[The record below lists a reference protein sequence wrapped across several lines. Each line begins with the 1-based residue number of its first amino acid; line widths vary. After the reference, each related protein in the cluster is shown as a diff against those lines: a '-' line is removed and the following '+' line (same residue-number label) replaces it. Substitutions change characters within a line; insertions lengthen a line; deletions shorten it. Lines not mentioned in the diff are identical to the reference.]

1 MTTTTAT
8 LANGTVVNN
17 GGFTSGTYTGT
28 GTKSTIAHLGA
39 HGGISSITMASA
51 GTGYTSATTPY
62 ITVTGG
68 GGGVG
73 TGYPNQVLTTTTGGT
88 NTWTTIGSR
97 ETISIS
103 ADGDI
108 FQGGATNSDDGL
120 FARLERLERLM
131 GIMKRDRNLE
141 RDYEPMRKLG
151 DDYDDAVDAAI
162 QTIMDVTLHKLQHME
177 QEYESM
183 REQAKVWR
191 ALSKDD

>member
-1 MTTTTAT
+1 MTTTAT
-8 LANGTVVNN
+8 LAKGTMVTN
-17 GGFTSGTYTGT
+17 GGYTT
-28 GTKSTIAHLGA
+28 G
-39 HGGISSITMASA
+39 
-51 GTGYTSATTPY
+51 TTPY
-62 ITVTGG
+62 VTVIGG
-68 GGGVG
+68 GGGG
-73 TGYPNQVLTTTTGGT
+73 TGYSGQILTTNTTNTGTATWGTGG
-88 NTWTTIGSR
+88 R
-97 ETISIS
+97 ETIRIS

-108 FQGGATNSDDGL
+108 FQGGNTNADDGL

-131 GIMKRDRNLE
+131 GIMRRDRSLE

-162 QTIMDVTLHKLQHME
+162 ENLMEVTLHKLEHME